1 MRTPRV
7 TKLPDDKAVWL
18 EMALAGLIWEEA
30 VSYDYMK
37 PVNPECL
44 VYMGEIEDDEDTY
57 QRLQWTQPIFR
68 MGIILED

>member
-30 VSYDYMK
+30 IAYDYMK
-37 PVNPECL
+37 PVNPEHL
-44 VYMGEIEDDEDTY
+44 VYDGAIEDDEDTY
-57 QRLQWTQPIFR
+57 QRLQWTQPCFR
-68 MGIILED
+68 MGIILEV

>member
-30 VSYDYMK
+30 IAYDYMK
-37 PVNPECL
+37 PVSSESL
-44 VYMGEIEDDEDTY
+44 VYEGEISVEKDTHA
-57 QRLQWTQPIFR
+57 RLQWTQPCFR
-68 MGIILED
+68 MGILLEE